1 MKIFTKLM
9 AMVFII
15 SGFAFAQSNH
25 SMKIDGTN
33 HFNTTYEEFTDISH
47 GSNTSQR
54 AYFTWS
60 ADSIFFGIYDGEADY
75 DNMATFMYFDTDPEG
90 TNGTTDAY
98 AWGENIT
105 TPFNADYVVVWKN
118 KSGDDYIEVMH
129 WNGSSW
135 DKVSSASSSSLDDG
149 DYKVKWAIG
158 TDYREVGIARS
169 TIGSPSAIKFCSF
182 TEQQWGDNWR
192 YFAFPSEDWT
202 DANRAASQ
210 SITHYKGF
218 TLETGYNPNDGNS
231 QDYVMRKNYAYL
243 SFDGDNDYV
252 KYSDDATLGRM
263 DGATD
268 YTIEAWIYPV
278 DGTVAEYDRVLQ
290 RYYSFAIVMYDGN
303 NDDKVRDW
311 YFQIYDKSSSSW
323 KYYNTEGDATLTLD
337 DWNHIAVINNS
348 SDNSLKLYVN
358 GSDVTTSGGYSNRNM
373 PSSSSN
379 DHLYIGSKKASTPNN
394 SFGGYIDEVRLL
406 NKAVSPSDLHSSKT
420 DNAYMSDANT
430 AGLFHFD
437 EGSGT
442 STKNVPSETNA
453 TLNNGVAWETDVSE
467 IPYPVELKSFTAT
480 VKGKKVELNWA
491 TATEVNNYGFEIQR
505 SAIRGQRSEFETI
518 GFVQGHGVSNSTK
531 YYSYIDNPFE
541 KGSYSYRLK
550 QIDLDGAFKYSDA
563 VTVDLGSVTKFAL
576 KQNYPNPFNP
586 TTEISFDVPKES
598 RVRLSVYNAL
608 GQKVADLLNEKLSA
622 GTHRVKFDGSNLS
635 SGIYFYKM
643 QSNGFTAIKKMI
655 LMK

>member
-9 AMVFII
+9 AMIFII

-75 DNMATFMYFDTDPEG
+75 NNMATFMYFDTDPED
-90 TNGTTDAY
+90 TNGTTNAY

-105 TPFNADYVVVWKN
+105 TPFKADYVVVWKN
-118 KSGDDYIEVMH
+118 DTNGDYIEIMH

-218 TLETGYNPNDGNS
+218 TLDAGYNPNDGNS
-231 QDYVMRKNYAYL
+231 HDYVMRKNYAYL
-243 SFDGDNDYV
+243 SFDGSDDYV

-268 YTIEAWIYPV
+268 YTIEAWIYPITGV
-278 DGTVAEYDRVLQ
+278 QEYDRVLQ
-290 RYYSFAIVMYDGN
+290 RYNSFAIIMYDGD
-303 NDDKVRDW
+303 NDGNVKDW
-311 YFQIYDKSSSSW
+311 YFEIFGSTNHFF
-323 KYYNTEGDATLTLD
+323 NTEGDNSLTLNA
-337 DWNHIAVINNS
+337 WNHIAVINNS

-358 GSDVTTSGGYSNRNM
+358 GSEVTTSGGYSNM
-373 PSSSSN
+373 DLPSSSSSDN
-379 DHLYIGSKKASTPNN
+379 LYIGQKGNGSDYFK
-394 SFGGYIDEVRLL
+394 GYIDEVRLK
-406 NKAVSPSDLHSSKT
+406 NVAVSPSDLHSSKT
-420 DNAYMSDANT
+420 DNAYLSDANT

-442 STKNVPSETNA
+442 NTENVPSGTNA
-453 TLNNGVAWETDVSE
+453 TLNNGVAWETDVTD

-480 VKGKKVELNWA
+480 VKGNNVELNWA
-491 TATEVNNYGFEIQR
+491 TATEINNYGFQVER
-505 SAIRGQRSEFETI
+505 KNLHESGWEEI

-550 QIDLDGAFKYSDA
+550 QIDLDGAFKYSEV
-563 VTVDLGSVTKFAL
+563 VTVDLGSVNRSAL

-598 RVRLSVYNAL
+598 RVKLSVYNAL

-622 GTHRVKFDGSNLS
+622 GTHHVRFDGSNLT
-635 SGIYFYKM
+635 SGIYFYRM